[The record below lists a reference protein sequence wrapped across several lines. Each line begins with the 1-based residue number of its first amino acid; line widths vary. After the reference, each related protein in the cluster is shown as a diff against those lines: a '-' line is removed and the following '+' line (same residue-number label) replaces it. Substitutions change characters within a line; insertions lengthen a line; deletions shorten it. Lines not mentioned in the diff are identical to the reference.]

1 MGLVQCLVELYVG
14 NVLSQRSQIVAPVF
28 MAIEQCIDI
37 CKSVG
42 EQTQPIKIKFIKD
55 TNEFIEFKNNSYL
68 KWEKGE

>member
-1 MGLVQCLVELYVG
+1 
-14 NVLSQRSQIVAPVF
+14 